1 MVAFEL
7 IKYFTQL
14 SQPFLSFLFS
24 LRMRKEMKRKELR
37 CLLPKGTVQLIQ
49 FLLKKLIGCCS
60 CGELN
65 GFGFCFFLCWGV
77 MAAAAAMLRNKREN
91 KTKNQIQIQQKE
103 EKWVKFFNGM
113 KATNEINEM
122 NVMNGIN
129 WVGQR
134 NGIDERN
141 VKPSSSGCA
150 ASPTTLLFF
159 CRPAQAPSKRRKDCC
174 WWGAP
179 SINQTTPFLLLE
191 EKKLRVVDWLT
202 PPGLTALI
210 HLLFWFHST
219 PWNQI
224 KKMKWLAHPPLLHC
238 SFIVFIP
245 IKQFILNT
253 QRAPNAR
260 SKSNQ
265 NQSSH

>member
-103 EKWVKFFNGM
+103 EKWVNWLSGM
-113 KATNEINEM
+113 KRIEKWTLRMKWIKWM
-122 NVMNGIN
+122 NQTRQWREGK
-129 WVGQR
+129 
-134 NGIDERN
+134 ERPT
-141 VKPSSSGCA
+141 KP
-150 ASPTTLLFF
+150 PTVARQAKANQLFF
-159 CRPAQAPSKRRKDCC
+159 TNSLHKKKWSESWLKRKDVF
-174 WWGAP
+174 AAERAFFF
-179 SINQTTPFLLLE
+179 FLLLFNQTNHPSIAA
-191 EKKLRVVDWLT
+191 LWASNWLDWLFSSF
-202 PPGLTALI
+202 LLI
-210 HLLFWFHST
+210 NGGYGRGRPS
-219 PWNQI
+219 
-224 KKMKWLAHPPLLHC
+224 C
-238 SFIVFIP
+238 SGSIP
-245 IKQFILNT
+245 FQ
-253 QRAPNAR
+253 
-260 SKSNQ
+260 KS
-265 NQSSH
+265 